1 MMMPETGPRPLTL
14 EELLECPMRTFDR
27 IESLLQL
34 LADSVLDVRQ
44 EMRDVRQ
51 EIREGRSGQRH
62 LIIATWTVGG
72 GIIIALAT
80 MIMQGVGG

>member
-1 MMMPETGPRPLTL
+1 MMMPETEPRPLTL

-34 LADSVLDVRQ
+34 MADVQQDI
-44 EMRDVRQ
+44 RQ

-80 MIMQGVGG
+80 MIMRGVGS